1 MGKVF
6 GGDSPKVVYETRPL
20 ETRPLE
26 EEAKKSKAARSAL
39 IATEGGMEG
48 EEVMA
53 GGVKKRNTLLGN

>member
-6 GGDSPKVVYETRPL
+6 GGDSPKVVYETKPL
-20 ETRPLE
+20 ELVA

>member
-6 GGDSPKVVYETRPL
+6 GGDSPKVVY

-39 IATEGGMEG
+39 IATAGGMEG

>member
-1 MGKVF
+1 MGNPFSSKA
-6 GGDSPKVVYETRPL
+6 PKVVYETEPIV
-20 ETRPLE
+20 

-39 IATEGGMEG
+39 IATEGGIQG